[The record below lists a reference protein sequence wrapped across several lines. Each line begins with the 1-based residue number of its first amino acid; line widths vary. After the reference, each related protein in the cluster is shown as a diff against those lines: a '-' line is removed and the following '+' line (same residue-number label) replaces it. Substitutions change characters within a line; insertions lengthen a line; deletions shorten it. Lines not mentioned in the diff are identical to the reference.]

1 MNRKGLRRLAQAAAA
16 VCLSLLSVW
25 CWAEDIDIFVG
36 GSGGEGDPNVLI
48 ILDNS
53 SNWSAANQAWPTDT
67 APPVPCGNDCNKQ
80 GYYELKAIRSVIQ
93 ALSDGQ
99 GSDATVDSDSKVVPI
114 NLGLMLF
121 NNSSAVRDGGYVRY
135 HVRSMTEDNLE
146 DFLETI
152 DTIISQFNTETAAS
166 SVQYG
171 AVLFDAFKYFGG
183 YTNPANATVDKAPA
197 TNPSYQDIPVFG
209 TRYWGSR
216 LADGEKP
223 DGAAYDGRY
232 YVPPNAST
240 CARNHII
247 FIGNGFPAKDNTV
260 PNMEQVLKYLLD
272 PSSPPSTIPE
282 FEVST
287 YTPVLGSCSVVAT
300 SPGKDCSTVCTTDAY
315 SDSFFP
321 DKGAEAFIHKCDN
334 PGKACK
340 KGERVYAC
348 AITSWN
354 VASSVPTANEAN
366 RYGDEF
372 ADYLHKTDVSDV
384 LGQQNVTL
392 HAINVFRAKP
402 DANQEA
408 LMRSMAYRGG
418 GLYFTA
424 TSLEE
429 LQAALGEV
437 FSEILSVNSTFA
449 SASLPVNATNRA
461 QNENQ
466 VYIGM
471 FRPDV
476 DAKPRWFGNLKRYQ
490 LAFFEDE
497 VRLADVTGRRAVN
510 TQTGFV
516 TDCATSWWTTDSVSA
531 NQSTADPLPG
541 WWFDYPVK
549 PSAASACT
557 TSGHDPF
564 SDAPDGPQVEKGA
577 VAEVIRKGNNPT
589 TTDTSPTWAVNRTI
603 YTLSGGALAELTTG
617 ASGLDAG
624 LVDFVLGHD
633 VMDED
638 KDEDTDE
645 VRASL
650 HGPVIHS
657 RALPVTYKSGIKI
670 FYGAND
676 GTLRMVDTETGKED
690 WAFVAP
696 EFFPKLN
703 RLMANSPRVRYPG
716 QTLEG
721 AEPMSYFFD
730 GSIGLYQELDDANV
744 WIFPTMRRGG
754 NSVYAFDVKTPG
766 SPAFMWKVDPT
777 TSGFAD
783 LGQTWSY
790 PNVTRLKGF
799 QDDEGKPRPVIVMG
813 GGYDGCEDANDKA
826 PVCVSPKGAGVYV
839 LDAESGALLR
849 SFATT
854 RSVAADV
861 SLVDVDY
868 DGFVDY
874 AYAADAGGNIWRLK
888 FEPML
893 ADEAD
898 GAWADKWAFHRVA
911 YTNGAGRKFLFG
923 PAILPTK
930 DGIYL
935 AIGSGDRE
943 HPLIDD
949 YPYVD
954 VLNRFYVVIDDPG
967 KTDAVDLDQM
977 TDFTIPTDCYD
988 PGVLPGSGK
997 KGWFIDLN
1005 AYGKGE
1011 QTVTSA
1017 LIAGGMVTFS
1027 TNRPVEAAPCKN
1039 LLGEARGYWL
1049 NLLNASGAIG
1059 VADNCG
1065 GERSGTFAGGGL
1077 PPSPVLATVP
1087 ITSSTGGDENAT
1099 RLVTAVIGAVQKGD
1113 AAGSV
1118 VSSGID
1124 GQEVRPTISFRR
1136 SRVFW
1141 YQEDDE

>member
-1 MNRKGLRRLAQAAAA
+1 MNRKGLRGLAQAAAA
-16 VCLSLLSVW
+16 FCLSLLSIW

-53 SNWSAANQAWPTDT
+53 SNWSAANQAWPIDTD
-67 APPVPCGNDCNKQ
+67 PLCGNDCDKQ
-80 GYYELKAIRSVIQ
+80 GYYELKAIRSVIE

-99 GSDATVDSDSKVVPI
+99 GGDATDDSDAKVAPI
-114 NLGLMLF
+114 NLGLMLL

-135 HVRSMTEDNLE
+135 HVRSMTKDNL
-146 DFLETI
+146 DGFLKTI
-152 DTIISQFNTETAAS
+152 DTIISQFNTETAAT

-183 YTNPANATVDKAPA
+183 YTNPANATADKDPA
-197 TNPSYQDIPVFG
+197 TNPSYENIPVFG

-223 DGAAYDGRY
+223 DGAAYDGWH

-260 PNMEQVLKYLLD
+260 PDMEQVLKYLLD

-287 YTPVLGSCSVVAT
+287 YTPVLGSCSVVTTGA
-300 SPGKDCSTVCTTDAY
+300 GKDCSTDCTTDVY

-321 DKGAEAFIHKCDN
+321 ETGAEAFIHKCDN

-340 KGERVYAC
+340 KGEKVYAC
-348 AITSWN
+348 TITGWN
-354 VASSVPTANEAN
+354 VASAVPTANEAN

-372 ADYLHKTDVSDV
+372 ADFLHKTDVSDV

-429 LQAALGEV
+429 LKLALGEV

-531 NQSTADPLPG
+531 NPSTVVPPPG
-541 WWFDYPVK
+541 WWADYPVQ
-549 PSAASACT
+549 PSAASACA

-577 VAEVIRKGNNPT
+577 VAEVIRKGNNPSD
-589 TTDTSPTWAVNRTI
+589 TDADPTWDVNRTV
-603 YTLSGGALAELTTG
+603 YTLSGGTLASLTTG
-617 ASGLDAG
+617 SSGLDED
-624 LVDFVLGHD
+624 LVRFVLGHD

-638 KDEDTDE
+638 KDEDKDE
-645 VRASL
+645 LRASL

-657 RALPVTYKSGIKI
+657 RALPVTYESGIKI

-716 QTLEG
+716 QSLEG

-730 GSIGLYQELDDANV
+730 GSIGLYQKLDDAKV

-754 NSVYAFDVKTPG
+754 NSVYAFDVTTPG

-777 TSGFAD
+777 SSGFAD

-790 PNVTRLKGF
+790 PNVARIKGYV
-799 QDDEGKPRPVIVMG
+799 DTHAGPDGKEIVTPKPVIVMG
-813 GGYDGCEDANDKA
+813 GGYDGCEDGDTKA
-826 PVCVSPKGAGVYV
+826 PFCVSPKGAAVYV
-839 LDAESGALLR
+839 FDAASGAFLS

-854 RSVAADV
+854 RSVAAD
-861 SLVDVDY
+861 S
-868 DGFVDY
+868 FVGRCRLRRLCGLCVCGRH
-874 AYAADAGGNIWRLK
+874 GGQ
-888 FEPML
+888 
-893 ADEAD
+893 
-898 GAWADKWAFHRVA
+898 
-911 YTNGAGRKFLFG
+911 
-923 PAILPTK
+923 
-930 DGIYL
+930 YL
-935 AIGSGDRE
+935 A
-943 HPLIDD
+943 P
-949 YPYVD
+949 
-954 VLNRFYVVIDDPG
+954 
-967 KTDAVDLDQM
+967 
-977 TDFTIPTDCYD
+977 
-988 PGVLPGSGK
+988 
-997 KGWFIDLN
+997 
-1005 AYGKGE
+1005 
-1011 QTVTSA
+1011 
-1017 LIAGGMVTFS
+1017 
-1027 TNRPVEAAPCKN
+1027 
-1039 LLGEARGYWL
+1039 
-1049 NLLNASGAIG
+1049 
-1059 VADNCG
+1059 
-1065 GERSGTFAGGGL
+1065 
-1077 PPSPVLATVP
+1077 
-1087 ITSSTGGDENAT
+1087 
-1099 RLVTAVIGAVQKGD
+1099 
-1113 AAGSV
+1113 
-1118 VSSGID
+1118 
-1124 GQEVRPTISFRR
+1124 
-1136 SRVFW
+1136 
-1141 YQEDDE
+1141 